1 MKITALSNQKPG
13 ILNNYITSSKY
24 SYIISQLSRMHG
36 KLDSS
41 FPSVH
46 LNFPLVVFLFFTLI
60 QISVMT
66 SYLVS
71 DFHFSVTT
79 CNIVFRYLN
88 FSDIANEHII
98 PPIDIVRV
106 ILLWAYPSIKPCV
119 AIFSFT
125 LRWILFIFCYDYYEG
140 CHIAR
145 IFILSDFFESYVPFT
160 PVLFLLQT
168 LDIRKNSNKNSTLS
182 II

>member
-1 MKITALSNQKPG
+1 MPWNFQIQEKLSPFYCNHVYRCVLPHYWQDDVGGTRLNSKNISWYFNRGIDTLKITALSNQKPE

-60 QISVMT
+60 HISVMT

-98 PPIDIVRV
+98 PPLNIVRV
-106 ILLWAYPSIKPCV
+106 ILLWA
-119 AIFSFT
+119 
-125 LRWILFIFCYDYYEG
+125 
-140 CHIAR
+140 
-145 IFILSDFFESYVPFT
+145 
-160 PVLFLLQT
+160 
-168 LDIRKNSNKNSTLS
+168 
-182 II
+182 